1 MEKVLSSEK
10 FIKSY
15 AEYKKNID
23 INKLS
28 NFFDDIETNRNYFRL
43 GLKKSKKFINKN
55 NDTLTIKNINS
66 NVNKCTEGNMNTI
79 IKLIMDDIN
88 KNEHLLN
95 LVIENI
101 LEKCI
106 LHNNYIHIYIN
117 IIDNILKEK
126 DINRVLN
133 NTLDKYYKFIF
144 EENTQTTDNIY
155 ENLCNENKRNDN
167 KIGYLMLITYLDKY
181 NIIKERINE
190 LLKNIM
196 ENILEKENDE
206 IFKLLN
212 CIQNICKI
220 SKDYI
225 INYIEIIKQLKGKK
239 YNSKVR
245 CKVMDIEDL
254 LS

>member
-1 MEKVLSSEK
+1 MEKILSTEK
-10 FIKSY
+10 FIKGY

-117 IIDNILKEK
+117 IIDNILNEK
-126 DINRVLN
+126 DINRV
-133 NTLDKYYKFIF
+133 
-144 EENTQTTDNIY
+144 
-155 ENLCNENKRNDN
+155 
-167 KIGYLMLITYLDKY
+167 
-181 NIIKERINE
+181 
-190 LLKNIM
+190 
-196 ENILEKENDE
+196 
-206 IFKLLN
+206 
-212 CIQNICKI
+212 
-220 SKDYI
+220 
-225 INYIEIIKQLKGKK
+225 
-239 YNSKVR
+239 
-245 CKVMDIEDL
+245 
-254 LS
+254 

>member
-1 MEKVLSSEK
+1 MEKMLSTEEFLSD
-10 FIKSY
+10 Y
-15 AEYKKNID
+15 NEYKKNID
-23 INKLS
+23 VDKLR

-43 GLKKSKKFINKN
+43 NLKKSKKFVNKN

-66 NVNKCTEGNMNTI
+66 NINKCTEGNMNTI

-88 KNEHLLN
+88 KNEHLIN

-117 IIDNILKEK
+117 IIDNILNEK

-144 EENTQTTDNIY
+144 EENIEKSDNIY
-155 ENLCNENKRNDN
+155 DNLCNENKRNDN
-167 KIGYLMLITYLDKY
+167 KIGYLMLMTYLDKHE
-181 NIIKERINE
+181 IIKDKIND

-196 ENILEKENDE
+196 NEILEKDDDE
-206 IFKLLN
+206 IYKLLN
-212 CIQNICKI
+212 CIYNICLIEKEYLVEYLYI
-220 SKDYI
+220 LKKLKD
-225 INYIEIIKQLKGKK
+225 KK

-245 CKVMDIEDL
+245 CRVMDIEDL
-254 LS
+254 F